1 MKAATGQKHRRM
13 FGVVELRH
21 VTKKY
26 PNGTLALYD
35 ASLRIEKGEFVFLV
49 GQSGSG
55 KTTFI
60 KLLLKEE
67 DVTEGELF
75 VNGFNVSEM
84 KRREIPMLRRS
95 LGVVFQDFRLLPNK
109 TVYENVAFA
118 MQITEA
124 LPREIRR
131 QVPMALALVGLSRKA
146 NAMPHQLSGGEQQRV
161 ALARALVN
169 NPSLLIA
176 DEPTG
181 NLDPET
187 SREIM
192 KLLCEINNRGT
203 TIIVATHEEQI
214 VNEMKKRVI
223 AINKGI
229 IVRDQQKGLYR
240 NEDKDIK
247 VYC

>member
-1 MKAATGQKHRRM
+1 MI
-13 FGVVELRH
+13 ELKD

-26 PNGTLALYD
+26 PNGTVALQD
-35 ASLRIEKGEFVFLV
+35 VNLKIEKGEFVFIV

-55 KTTFI
+55 KSTLV

-67 DVTEGELF
+67 DPTEGEVC
-75 VNGFNVSEM
+75 VNGYEVTAMDRKEV
-84 KRREIPMLRRS
+84 PYLRRS

-118 MQITEA
+118 MQITES
-124 LPREIRR
+124 LPKEIRR

-146 NAMPHQLSGGEQQRV
+146 NMYPHQLSGGEQQRA

-169 NPSLLIA
+169 NPSVLIA

-187 SREIM
+187 SFEIM
-192 KLLCEINNRGT
+192 KLLCEVNHRGT
-203 TIIVATHEEQI
+203 TVIVATHEKTI
-214 VNEMKKRVI
+214 VDEMKKRVV
-223 AINKGI
+223 AINKGLI
-229 IVRDQQKGLYR
+229 IRDQEKGLYKD
-240 NEDKDIK
+240 EDKNSQI
-247 VYC
+247 YN